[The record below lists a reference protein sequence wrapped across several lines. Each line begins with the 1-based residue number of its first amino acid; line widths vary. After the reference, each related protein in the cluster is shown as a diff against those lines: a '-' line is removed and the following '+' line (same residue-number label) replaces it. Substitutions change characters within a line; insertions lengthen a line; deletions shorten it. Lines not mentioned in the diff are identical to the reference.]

1 MMHQV
6 QDFLA
11 VAEAK
16 EALQAEKQG
25 EEGSSRPAAHTL
37 GEAGPCCIRLFSVAW
52 TAHSCAIDAGSAM
65 RFMPGKG
72 NAKKKKKTCK
82 DPDWSGDVPLLYV
95 G

>member
-25 EEGSSRPAAHTL
+25 EGPSRVAQQPLTL

-52 TAHSCAIDAGSAM
+52 IAHSGAIDAG
-65 RFMPGKG
+65 
-72 NAKKKKKTCK
+72 
-82 DPDWSGDVPLLYV
+82 
-95 G
+95 

>member
-1 MMHQV
+1 MV

-25 EEGSSRPAAHTL
+25 EEGSSVPAARTL

-52 TAHSCAIDAGSAM
+52 IAHSCAIDAG
-65 RFMPGKG
+65 
-72 NAKKKKKTCK
+72 
-82 DPDWSGDVPLLYV
+82 
-95 G
+95 

>member
-25 EEGSSRPAAHTL
+25 EESGRGRRGQPLTL

-52 TAHSCAIDAGSAM
+52 IAHSCAIDAG
-65 RFMPGKG
+65 
-72 NAKKKKKTCK
+72 
-82 DPDWSGDVPLLYV
+82 
-95 G
+95 